1 VNTVSHELLPSGN
14 VSSGGNTSDE
24 EEDDS
29 AFIDGDPE
37 VSGVPSSSPSSVR
50 LRLPRPR
57 SAVTRRATVT
67 CASPTSKHPPE
78 GVEQLRAEIQR
89 EMQRRGLPTPKRQDE
104 PTELR

>member
-1 VNTVSHELLPSGN
+1 MEVNSVSHELLPTGN
-14 VSSGGNTSDE
+14 GSDASD
-24 EEDDS
+24 EDDS

-37 VSGVPSSSPSSVR
+37 VSEVPSSSPSSVR

-57 SAVTRRATVT
+57 SAVQRRATVT